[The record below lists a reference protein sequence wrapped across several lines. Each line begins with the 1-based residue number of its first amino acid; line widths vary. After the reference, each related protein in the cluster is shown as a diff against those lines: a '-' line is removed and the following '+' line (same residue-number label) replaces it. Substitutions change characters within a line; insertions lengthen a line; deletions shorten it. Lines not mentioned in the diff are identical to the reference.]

1 MGGRSGGGG
10 DSILLLSAC
19 PYPVHGNRA
28 SFPTLSAQKK
38 LAITSKTDRPSRGRL
53 SKSGRIPRLPRN
65 KRRISVLFF
74 FGYSSLQS
82 FEEEA
87 RYSKER
93 GPAPSLSFD
102 PSEYAEKFRRREL
115 FGDLGAAHRERERGT
130 CARMFRFH
138 TRFSPPIKSPL
149 PPSLDRESTELLK
162 GVFSAFLF
170 LLSCFGLV
178 LREGGSVERAKKGDS
193 PSTPPLPRRPNP
205 RTHPPFFP
213 CPDSD
218 ISFLLRQGT
227 SGSDETW
234 AEAEESLNFP
244 FFLPFLP
251 FSRPRS
257 PTHTFSA
264 AKYSTFL
271 APFSKAPPPAPV
283 ILGVWPRASLG
294 RPLVALAGW
303 GRCWP
308 FAYNGKRREENAAS
322 AADAGKKGVFKEKK
336 AGLRYFLKN
345 CTQRFLRKVNFCRD
359 AEVQAPF

>member
-19 PYPVHGNRA
+19 PYPVHGNWA

-162 GVFSAFLF
+162 GSFRPFSSYSFASAWFSAKAAQW
-170 LLSCFGLV
+170 SGQ
-178 LREGGSVERAKKGDS
+178 RRAI
-193 PSTPPLPRRPNP
+193 PLPP
-205 RTHPPFFP
+205 
-213 CPDSD
+213 
-218 ISFLLRQGT
+218 
-227 SGSDETW
+227 
-234 AEAEESLNFP
+234 
-244 FFLPFLP
+244 
-251 FSRPRS
+251 
-257 PTHTFSA
+257 
-264 AKYSTFL
+264 
-271 APFSKAPPPAPV
+271 PPPADQTHEPLHPSSPV
-283 ILGVWPRASLG
+283 PIRTFPSSSAKEQAGAMKRGRRRKRASISPSFFLSFPFLVPDPPYIRSPPQNIQLSSPLFR
-294 RPLVALAGW
+294 RPLLLRLLYLAF
-303 GRCWP
+303 GR
-308 FAYNGKRREENAAS
+308 GR
-322 AADAGKKGVFKEKK
+322 V
-336 AGLRYFLKN
+336 
-345 CTQRFLRKVNFCRD
+345 
-359 AEVQAPF
+359 

>member
-1 MGGRSGGGG
+1 MGG

-162 GVFSAFLF
+162 GSFRPFSSYSFASAWFSAKAAQW
-170 LLSCFGLV
+170 SGQ
-178 LREGGSVERAKKGDS
+178 RRAI
-193 PSTPPLPRRPNP
+193 PHPPPTHPRRRPNP
-205 RTHPPFFP
+205 RTPPPFFP

-227 SGSDETW
+227 SGSEETR

-244 FFLPFLP
+244 FFLSFLP
-251 FSRPRS
+251 FFSSPIPRTYVLGRKIFNFPRP
-257 PTHTFSA
+257 
-264 AKYSTFL
+264 FL
-271 APFSKAPPPAPV
+271 KAPPPAPV

-294 RPLVALAGW
+294 RPLVALAGR
-303 GRCWP
+303 GRCWA
-308 FAYNGKRREENAAS
+308 FAYNGKRREEG
-322 AADAGKKGVFKEKK
+322 GKRGVGCRRGKER
-336 AGLRYFLKN
+336 GL
-345 CTQRFLRKVNFCRD
+345 
-359 AEVQAPF
+359 

>member
-1 MGGRSGGGG
+1 MAVVAVVGIPSFFSPRALIPCMATGRLFPLSQHKKNLPSRQKPIAHRAAASAKVAVFPASRVTKDGFPFYSFS
-10 DSILLLSAC
+10 DIHPCNLL
-19 PYPVHGNRA
+19 R
-28 SFPTLSAQKK
+28 KK
-38 LAITSKTDRPSRGRL
+38 LDIQ
-53 SKSGRIPRLPRN
+53 KSGAQLHLSPLIPLNMQRS
-65 KRRISVLFF
+65 SVEE
-74 FGYSSLQS
+74 S
-82 FEEEA
+82 F
-87 RYSKER
+87 
-93 GPAPSLSFD
+93 LVIW
-102 PSEYAEKFRRREL
+102 EL
-115 FGDLGAAHRERERGT
+115 HIERERGT

-244 FFLPFLP
+244 FFLSFLP